1 MNHKSKQIS
10 SSLLL
15 ALTALIWGASFVAQ
29 SVGMD
34 HVGPFTFNSVRS
46 ILGGTV
52 LLPVI
57 IFQSKKNKVQS
68 SSKED
73 ERKARKS
80 LLIGGLSC
88 GIALAISSSIQQI
101 GISYTTVG
109 KAGFITALYIV
120 IVPIMGLFLKK
131 KVHVI
136 IWLSVVLATIGLYLI
151 SITEG
156 LTIGR
161 GDFLILLCALGF
173 SVHILIIDHYSPRVD
188 VVKLSCIQFF
198 VAGILCGIPMFAV
211 ESPDITSILDAAA
224 PIMYS
229 GIMSSGVGYTLQ
241 MVGQKHVK
249 PVLASLILS
258 MEAVFAALSGWL
270 ILGETLSARELL
282 GCAFVFVAILLAQIP
297 DYIKVGKQILAKT
310 DLY

>member
-1 MNHKSKQIS
+1 MYHKSKQIT

-46 ILGGTV
+46 ILGGAV
-52 LLPVI
+52 LIPVI
-57 IFQSKKNKVQS
+57 IFRSKKDKVKY
-68 SSKED
+68 SSKE
-73 ERKARKS
+73 EQSKSRKT

-136 IWLSVVLATIGLYLI
+136 IWLSVLLAAIGLYLI

-156 LTIGR
+156 LTIGK
-161 GDFLILLCALGF
+161 GDFLILLCAIGF
-173 SVHILIIDHYSPRVD
+173 SVHILIIDHYSPKVD
-188 VVKLSCIQFF
+188 GVKLSCIQFF
-198 VAGILCGIPMFAV
+198 VAGILCSIPMFTL
-211 ESPDITSILDAAA
+211 ESPDIPSILGAAA

-229 GIMSSGVGYTLQ
+229 GIMSSGLGYTLQ
-241 MVGQKHVK
+241 IVGQKHVK

-258 MEAVFAALSGWL
+258 MEAVFAAISGWL
-270 ILGETLSARELL
+270 ILGETLTARELL
-282 GCAFVFVAILLAQIP
+282 GCVFVFAAILLAQIP
-297 DYIKVGKQILAKT
+297 DYMKVKKITTA
-310 DLY
+310 

>member
-52 LLPVI
+52 LLPVN

>member
-1 MNHKSKQIS
+1 MNHKSKQIT

-29 SVGMD
+29 SVGME

-46 ILGGTV
+46 ILGGIV
-52 LLPVI
+52 LIPVI
-57 IFQSKKNKVQS
+57 IFQSKKNRLQHP
-68 SSKED
+68 SKE
-73 ERKARKS
+73 EQTKSRKT
-80 LLIGGLSC
+80 LLVGGISC
-88 GIALAISSSIQQI
+88 GIALAIASTIQQI

-131 KVHVI
+131 KVHFI
-136 IWLSVVLATIGLYLI
+136 IWLSVLLATIGLYLI

-156 LTIGR
+156 LTIGK
-161 GDFLILLCALGF
+161 GDFLILLCAICF
-173 SVHILIIDHYSPRVD
+173 SVHILIIDHYSPKVD
-188 VVKLSCIQFF
+188 GVKLSCIQFF
-198 VAGILCGIPMFAV
+198 VAGILCGIPMFAL
-211 ESPDITSILDAAA
+211 ESPDITGIIDAAA

-241 MVGQKHVK
+241 IIGQRHVK

-258 MEAVFAALSGWL
+258 MEAVFAAISGWL
-270 ILGETLSARELL
+270 ILGETLTARELL
-282 GCAFVFVAILLAQIP
+282 GCVFVFAAILLAQMP
-297 DYIKVGKQILAKT
+297 DYLKGRKSFSYKT
-310 DLY
+310 SQ

>member
-1 MNHKSKQIS
+1 MHYKSKQIT

-34 HVGPFTFNSVRS
+34 HVGPFTFNAVRS
-46 ILGGTV
+46 MLGGIV
-52 LLPVI
+52 LIPVI
-57 IFQSKKNKVQS
+57 IFQSKKNRLQHP
-68 SSKED
+68 SKE
-73 ERKARKS
+73 EQSRSRKT
-80 LLIGGLSC
+80 LLVGGISC
-88 GIALAISSSIQQI
+88 GIALAIASSIQQI

-136 IWLSVVLATIGLYLI
+136 IWLSVILATIGLYLI

-156 LTIGR
+156 LSIR
-161 GDFLILLCALGF
+161 KGDFLILLCAIGF
-173 SVHILIIDHYSPRVD
+173 SVHILIIDHYSPKVD
-188 VVKLSCIQFF
+188 GVKLSCIQFF
-198 VAGILCGIPMFAV
+198 VAGILCSFPMFTL
-211 ESPDITSILDAAA
+211 ERPDINNILDAAA

-241 MVGQKHVK
+241 IVGQKHVK

-258 MEAVFAALSGWL
+258 MEAVFAAISGWL
-270 ILGETLSARELL
+270 ILGETLTSRELL
-282 GCAFVFVAILLAQIP
+282 GCVFVFAGILIAQMP
-297 DYIKVGKQILAKT
+297 DYINVKKISHG
-310 DLY
+310 

>member
-10 SSLLL
+10 SSMLL

-29 SVGMD
+29 SIGMD

-46 ILGGTV
+46 ILGGII
-52 LLPVI
+52 LIPVI
-57 IFQSKKNKVQS
+57 IFQSRKNKVQS
-68 SSKED
+68 SSKEVQSKS
-73 ERKARKS
+73 RKT
-80 LLIGGLSC
+80 LLVGGLSC

-136 IWLSVVLATIGLYLI
+136 IWLSVVLATVGLYLI

-156 LTIGR
+156 LSIGK
-161 GDFLILLCALGF
+161 GDLLILLCAIGF
-173 SVHILIIDHYSPRVD
+173 SVHILIIDHYSPKVD
-188 VVKLSCIQFF
+188 GVKLSCIQFF
-198 VAGILCGIPMFAV
+198 VAGILCSIPMFAM
-211 ESPDITSILDAAA
+211 ESPDITSILSAAA

-241 MVGQKHVK
+241 IIGQRHVK

-258 MEAVFAALSGWL
+258 MEAVFAAVSGWL
-270 ILGETLSARELL
+270 ILGETLTARELL
-282 GCAFVFVAILLAQIP
+282 GCVFVFVAILLAQMP
-297 DYIKVGKQILAKT
+297 DYFKAKKVTTA
-310 DLY
+310 